1 MLLYR
6 PDGKQMKP
14 SDWRNPVARSLA
26 IALEGREITN
36 AIGLATTD
44 RFLLLLNAH
53 HEPVDFTLPPGSKAW
68 DVVLTT
74 GDPDDIPVIT
84 PKASL
89 TLDGRGLLLLRAT
102 RNQCRSR
109 RAEASTRVGCA
120 EGDGEERSSGP
131 IA

>member
-1 MLLYR
+1 
-6 PDGKQMKP
+6 MKP

-26 IALEGREITN
+26 IALEGRQITN

-74 GDPDDIPVIT
+74 GDPYDIPMIT
-84 PKASL
+84 PKGTL
-89 TLDGRGLLLLRAT
+89 TLEGRALLLLRTT
-102 RNQCRSR
+102 RNRSRGR
-109 RAEASTRVGCA
+109 RAEANTGGGSA
-120 EGDGEERSSGP
+120 EGDGEERSSGRT
-131 IA
+131 A